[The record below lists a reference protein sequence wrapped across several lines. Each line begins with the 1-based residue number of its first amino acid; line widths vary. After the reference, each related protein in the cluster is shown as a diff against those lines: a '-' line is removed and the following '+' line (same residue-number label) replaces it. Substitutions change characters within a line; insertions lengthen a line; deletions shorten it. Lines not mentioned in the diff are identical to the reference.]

1 MCDNNIRMIAK
12 DLVLAGDSY
21 RLGKDF
27 FSYKDHKFNATTIKG
42 ITADDHDVITG
53 YENYVKTRCSQDP
66 GNTTNMTNAT
76 PRPPKKK
83 KKNADQENSKDPH
96 EAKDLPPWPGS
107 WIMDLSINEIKE
119 RMKNEPHLPE
129 IIKEAARG
137 YRISRKFLLHKQEAT
152 PDRMTP
158 EEINYIDLDLSDG
171 SIAMYIYFYYT
182 IPKRSGSLYFWGP
195 YEDCKTI
202 AKHYQCIQ
210 LAMFLDGRG
219 VF

>member
-27 FSYKDHKFNATTIKG
+27 FYYRDHKFNTTRISS
-42 ITADDHDVITG
+42 ITTDDYDVITG
-53 YENYVKTRCSQDP
+53 YENYAKTRCSQDP
-66 GNTTNMTNAT
+66 GDTTA
-76 PRPPKKK
+76 RPPKKK
-83 KKNADQENSKDPH
+83 KKNADQGNSKEPH
-96 EAKDLPPWPGS
+96 KAKDLSPWPGS
-107 WIMDLSINEIKE
+107 WIMGLSINEIKE
-119 RMKNEPHLPE
+119 RMKDEPQLSG

-152 PDRMTP
+152 LDRMTP
-158 EEINYIDLDLSDG
+158 EEINYIDLDLSDD
-171 SIAMYIYFYYT
+171 SISMYIYFYYT
-182 IPKRSGSLYFWGP
+182 IPKRSGSHYFWEP
-195 YEDCKTI
+195 YEDCETI